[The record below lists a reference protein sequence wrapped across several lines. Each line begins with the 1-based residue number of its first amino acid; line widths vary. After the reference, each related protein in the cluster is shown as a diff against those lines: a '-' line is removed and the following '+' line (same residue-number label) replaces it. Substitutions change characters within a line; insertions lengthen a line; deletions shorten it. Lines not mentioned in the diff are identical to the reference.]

1 MNKSETM
8 TLNKTQF
15 ETILL
20 LYAANIDGQ
29 LHADELQII
38 LGKTAPED
46 FAQTKKMFD
55 KMGDWEILECI
66 RENKNQ
72 FVATDAERQ
81 QLLDELKKMMGAD
94 DRNTSMEVRMYK
106 SIEKILR

>member
-1 MNKSETM
+1 M

-46 FAQTKKMFD
+46 YAQTKKMFD
-55 KMGDWEILECI
+55 KMGDLEILECI
-66 RENKNQ
+66 GENKNQ
-72 FVATDAERQ
+72 FASTEAERQ
-81 QLLDELKKMMGAD
+81 QLLAELKKIMGAD
-94 DRNTSMEVRMYK
+94 DCSSSMEVRLYK